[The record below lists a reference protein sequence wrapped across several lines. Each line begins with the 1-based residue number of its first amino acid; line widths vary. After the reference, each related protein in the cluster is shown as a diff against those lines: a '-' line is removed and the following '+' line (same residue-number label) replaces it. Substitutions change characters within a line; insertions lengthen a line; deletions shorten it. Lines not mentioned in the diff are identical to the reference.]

1 MEDHVYKKIEI
12 VGTSETSSDDAVQ
25 NALAKASKSVQN
37 LRWFEILDSRGSIK
51 NGKVEHW
58 QVTIKLGF
66 TMK

>member
-58 QVTIKLGF
+58 
-66 TMK
+66 